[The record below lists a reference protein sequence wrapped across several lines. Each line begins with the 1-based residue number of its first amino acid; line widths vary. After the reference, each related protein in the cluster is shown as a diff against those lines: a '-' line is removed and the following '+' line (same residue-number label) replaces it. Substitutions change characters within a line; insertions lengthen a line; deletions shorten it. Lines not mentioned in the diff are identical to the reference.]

1 VKISETLSRDRID
14 MGYRLYW
21 TKMALGWDAER
32 RSQIAPLVTR
42 VIHAPDFENNAL
54 ERRYRV
60 YDLDEQAHSG
70 ASILAL
76 ADVLHALDKFET
88 GDDNT

>member
-1 VKISETLSRDRID
+1 MRGLAQKADPAPDAKISETLSRARID

-32 RSQIAPLVTR
+32 R
-42 VIHAPDFENNAL
+42 
-54 ERRYRV
+54 YRV

-70 ASILAL
+70 ASIL
-76 ADVLHALDKFET
+76 VCYT
-88 GDDNT
+88 P